1 MTIHKNFGV
10 HTLRKSILIVVLTIL
25 FANVVSSKEI
35 DSCQTI
41 SSPGDYMLNTSITNS
56 SLFSCIN
63 ITSNDV
69 IFDGAG
75 FAIDGTATSGTKGVY
90 VYNSTNVLTN
100 VTVKNL
106 KVTDWYYGIYYI
118 KTQNGTL
125 SWNSASSN
133 IYGILLS
140 QSNYNNLTHNTASL
154 NNPGIMLYQ
163 SSHNSLTNN
172 TAISNAYG
180 IDLSSSNFNIITGN
194 NASSNSDNGIILFA
208 FGFTG
213 NYNIVYNNYFNNTNN
228 SRILS
233 LPNTWN
239 TTKKPGINIIGG
251 PYLGGNFWAKPDGTG
266 FSQTCEDSNGDGI
279 CDSSYVLYGNNI
291 DYLPLANKQGK
302 K

>member
-1 MTIHKNFGV
+1 MTIHKNGV
-10 HTLRKSILIVVLTIL
+10 YALRKSILIVALTIL
-25 FANVVSSKEI
+25 FASVVSSKEI

-41 SSPGDYMLNTSITNS
+41 SSPGEYVLNTSITNS
-56 SLFSCIN
+56 SSASCIN
-63 ITSNDV
+63 ISASDV
-69 IFDGAG
+69 ILDGAG
-75 FAIDGTATSGTKGVY
+75 FTIDGTAASGTTGVY
-90 VYNSTNVLTN
+90 VYNSTNTLRN

-106 KVTDWYYGIYYI
+106 KVTDWYYGIYYV

-125 SWNSASSN
+125 SRDTASSN

-140 QSNYNNLTHNTASL
+140 QSSYNNLTHNTASL

-163 SSHNSLTNN
+163 SSYNSLTNN

-180 IDLSSSNFNIITGN
+180 IDLSSSSFNMITGN
-194 NASSNSDNGIILFA
+194 NASGNSDNGIILFA

-213 NYNIVYNNYFNNTNN
+213 NYNIIYNNYFNNINN

-239 TTKKPGINIIGG
+239 TTRKPGMNIIGG
-251 PYLGGNFWAKPDGTG
+251 SYLGGNFWAKPDGTG
-266 FSQTCEDSNGDGI
+266 FSQTCADNNSDEI
-279 CDSSYVLYGNNI
+279 CDSPYVLSGNNI